1 LGWLAAVVGIWHI
14 PIFKAD
20 TPASVWISIS
30 LLTGAGLGILYPAMS
45 FAIQASATDID
56 LPYAASLFT
65 FFRSFGQM
73 LGVAIGGV
81 IFQNAL
87 HSKLESYPSLAA
99 DAKNIT
105 KNAAA
110 IVEAI
115 RQMQHSPL
123 KDNVV
128 DSYIVALRMV
138 WFGMSGLAVLA
149 SLVALVFTKDSTL
162 IRELCSEQSFDKDD
176 AMDTRIDELHLEEK
190 IN

>member
-1 LGWLAAVVGIWHI
+1 LGWLAAVVGVCHI

-20 TPASVWISIS
+20 TPASIWIPIS

-87 HSKLESYPSLAA
+87 HSRVELYPSLAA
-99 DAKNIT
+99 DANNIT

-110 IVEAI
+110 MVEVI
-115 RQMQHSPL
+115 RGMQHSPL
-123 KDNVV
+123 KDDVV

-162 IRELCSEQSFDKDD
+162 LRELCSKQSLDKGDVWT
-176 AMDTRIDELHLEEK
+176 ARFDELQPEEK